1 MFSVIKF
8 IYKTSKSNGIKGW
21 AAVANT
27 GKILP
32 CLNVLRQADCV
43 SVVCFGVY
51 SALFFFSFFFK
62 ENILSLRYGLEKSV
76 VCVFQLI
83 AQEFSKQPKINV
95 AQGVPGKHALPFTH
109 VHGIQMSA

>member
-1 MFSVIKF
+1 MLKCF
-8 IYKTSKSNGIKGW
+8 T
-21 AAVANT
+21 T
-27 GKILP
+27 GRL
-32 CLNVLRQADCV
+32 CV
-43 SVVCFGVY
+43 SSLFWCVLC
-51 SALFFFSFFFK
+51 SFFFFFFFK